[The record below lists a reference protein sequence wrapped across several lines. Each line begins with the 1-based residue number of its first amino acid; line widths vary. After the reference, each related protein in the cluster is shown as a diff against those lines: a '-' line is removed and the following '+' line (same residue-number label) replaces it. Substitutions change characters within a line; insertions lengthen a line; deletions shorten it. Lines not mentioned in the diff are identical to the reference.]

1 MKLAAGTRSL
11 WGLQGCICQ
20 ALSSLWWLQAFSD
33 LDLQNPIPVSLSTWP
48 SPLCIWVSQTLT
60 LPFSYKNTHKSLYIG
75 PTQIQGD
82 LILRP
87 FINLQKSFFQIRSPS
102 WILVARSWT
111 SCLESSYSSLCLWEC
126 FHWDGGPYKLKPLG
140 SRVSSVLFWLS
151 LFFRA

>member
-1 MKLAAGTRSL
+1 MLPLGSPGVHLPCLVQLMVAPGLLWLGSTESHPCLSL
-11 WGLQGCICQ
+11 H
-20 ALSSLWWLQAFSD
+20 AAFS
-33 LDLQNPIPVSLSTWP
+33 P
-48 SPLCIWVSQTLT
+48 CIWVSQTLT
-60 LPFSYKNTHKSLYIG
+60 LPFSYKNTHRSLYIG

-87 FINLQKSFFQIRSPS
+87 FINLQRSFFQIRSPS
-102 WILVARSWT
+102 WILVVRSWT
-111 SCLESSYSSLCLWEC
+111 SCLESSCSSLCLWEY